1 MAIVAKLIVERTEPT
16 INNGHFFGNVKKYQ
30 KNEETTTFDK
40 VENVT
45 LPDFDKVQVKFS
57 QDGNEYKVT
66 IDKYLFDYHDGENSF
81 TCEFTN
87 AEGNIFEFTI
97 FEDKATSLKMYYSK
111 SEYDDDEF
119 YIDIVTDI
127 TYDNDIK

>member
-1 MAIVAKLIVERTEPT
+1 MAIVAKLIVERTEST
-16 INNGHFFGNVKKYQ
+16 ILNKHFFGNVKKHQ
-30 KNEETTTFDK
+30 KNEETTEFDK

-45 LPDFDKVQVKFS
+45 LPDFDNVQIRFEHN
-57 QDGNEYKVT
+57 GCEYKVT

-97 FEDKATSLKMYYSK
+97 FEDKATSLKLYYSK

-119 YIDIVTDI
+119 YIDIVTEI
-127 TYDNDIK
+127 AYDNNIK